1 MVKSKLQKL
10 KGRVSVQRASAV
22 RPVGTRHKKVRFLIV
37 CEGEK
42 TEPNYF
48 KALVRDPQ
56 YSVVVEL
63 EIRGVGRSTVSLVEE
78 AERIRTQL
86 EAKNG
91 LRFDSSWVVF
101 DEDGNTDF
109 NKAIALAASRGL
121 KTAWSN
127 EAFELWYYLHFEF
140 LDSGIDRYAYIEKIN
155 NVLRKKMGDRKYNY
169 KKNDSQFYTILG
181 QYGDESF
188 AKKCARN
195 LRRRYSGNDYTKYKP
210 CTTVDLLVEELEH
223 LEMLL

>member
-1 MVKSKLQKL
+1 MVKSKLQIL
-10 KGRVSVQRASAV
+10 KGKVSVQRASSI

-56 YSVVVEL
+56 YSAVVEL

-78 AERIRTQL
+78 AERIRTEL
-86 EAKNG
+86 EARNG
-91 LRFDSSWVVF
+91 LSFDSSWVVF

-109 NKAIALAASRGL
+109 NKAITLAKSRGL

-140 LDSGIDRYAYIEKIN
+140 LDSGIDRYAYMEKIN
-155 NVLRKKMGDRKYNY
+155 AVLRKKMGDRKYNY

-181 QYGDESF
+181 KYGDESF
-188 AKKCARN
+188 AKKCAQN
-195 LRRRYSGNDYTKYKP
+195 LRKRYTGGDYTKYKP

-223 LEMLL
+223 PENLL